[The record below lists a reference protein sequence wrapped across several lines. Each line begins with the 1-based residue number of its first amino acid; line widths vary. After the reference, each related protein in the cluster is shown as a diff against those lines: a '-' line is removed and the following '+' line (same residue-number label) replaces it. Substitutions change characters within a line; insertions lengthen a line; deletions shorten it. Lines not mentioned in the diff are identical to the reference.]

1 MPSPRAVAFVLSR
14 SEREQLEAW
23 ARRRKTAQAL
33 AQRSRIVLAA
43 AEGLNNSEIAARLAI
58 THGMVA
64 KWRSRFAAERLDGL
78 LDEPRPGRPRTI
90 DDQRVEE
97 VIVRTLETTPRNATH
112 WSTRSLA
119 AELGLS
125 QSAVSRIWRAFGL
138 QPHRT
143 ETWKLS
149 RDPQFVAKV
158 RDVVGLYLDPPE
170 RAVVL
175 CVDVKSQIQALD
187 RGAPILP
194 MLPGTPQRA
203 THDYKRS
210 GTSSLY
216 AALDIGSGKVIGSLH
231 ARHRALEFKKF
242 LQRLDREVPDEL
254 EVHLI
259 LDNASTHKT
268 PAIKRWLATHPR
280 FVLHFTPTSSSW
292 LNLVERWFA
301 ELTTKKLRRGSHRSV
316 RELNND
322 IRDWIETWNDNPRPF
337 VWAKTPDEILDSI
350 ARYCKLI
357 NDSGPSPL
365 GSRYSSGSRPSAV
378 R

>member
-1 MPSPRAVAFVLSR
+1 MPNPRAVAVVLNDE
-14 SEREQLEAW
+14 EREQLEAW
-23 ARRRKTAQAL
+23 ARRRKSAQAL
-33 AQRSRIVLAA
+33 AQRSRVVLAA
-43 AEGLNNSEIAARLAI
+43 AEGLNNSEIAARLGI
-58 THGMVA
+58 GRGMA
-64 KWRSRFAAERLDGL
+64 STWRLRFARDRLDGL
-78 LDEPRPGRPRTI
+78 VDEPRPGRPRTI
-90 DDQRVEE
+90 DDEKVEA
-97 VIVRTLETTPRNATH
+97 VIVRTLETAPKDATH

-138 QPHRT
+138 QPHRS

-149 RDPQFVAKV
+149 RDPLFIEKV

-187 RGAPILP
+187 RTAPTLP

-203 THDYKRS
+203 SHDYRRF
-210 GTSSLY
+210 GTSDLY
-216 AALDIGSGKVIGSLH
+216 AALDIGSGQVIGSLH
-231 ARHRALEFKKF
+231 ARHRAIEFKRF

-268 PAIKRWLATHPR
+268 PAIKRWLTAHPR

-316 RELNND
+316 RELNTD
-322 IRDWIETWNDNPRPF
+322 IRAWIDTWNANPRPF
-337 VWAKTPDEILDSI
+337 VWTKTADEILDSI
-350 ARYCKLI
+350 ARYCNRI
-357 NDSGPSPL
+357 NDSGH
-365 GSRYSSGSRPSAV
+365 
-378 R
+378 